1 MQQAQMSGHY
11 EGELRTKLT
20 HIVSQSTVLTDAPKD
35 NQGKGEQFSPTD
47 LVCAAL
53 ASCMMTIIGIASHT
67 HGFSVQDTDYQITKV
82 MQASPR
88 KIIKI
93 KVEFFF
99 KHAYTAHHQSI
110 IEHAARTCPV
120 ALSLDPAIEQEI
132 IFHNL
137 GTIES

>member
-1 MQQAQMSGHY
+1 MAHQMTGHY
-11 EGELRTKLT
+11 EGQLRTKLS
-20 HIVSQSTVLTDAPKD
+20 HIASQSEVFTDAPKD

-53 ASCMMTIIGIASHT
+53 GSCMMTIIGIAART
-67 HGFSVQDTDYQITKV
+67 HDFNVDGTDYQITKI

-93 KVEFFF
+93 KIEFFF
-99 KHAYTAHHQSI
+99 KSTYSLHDQTI

-120 ALSLDPAIEQEI
+120 ALSLDPMIEQEI
-132 IFHNL
+132 IFHYDQA
-137 GTIES
+137 

>member
-20 HIVSQSTVLTDAPKD
+20 HISSQSTVLTDAPKD

-53 ASCMMTIIGIASHT
+53 GSCMMTIIGIASHT
-67 HGFSVQDTDYQITKV
+67 HGFNVQDTDYQITKV

-99 KHAYTAHHQSI
+99 KHAYTAHHRTI

-132 IFHNL
+132 VFHDL

>member
-1 MQQAQMSGHY
+1 MTGHY
-11 EGELRTKLT
+11 EGQLRTKLS
-20 HIVSQSTVLTDAPKD
+20 HIASQSEVFTDAPKD

-53 ASCMMTIIGIASHT
+53 GSCMMTIIGIAAHT
-67 HGFSVQDTDYQITKV
+67 HHFNVDGTDYQITKV

-93 KVEFFF
+93 KIEFFF
-99 KHAYTAHHQSI
+99 KSIYSPHDQAI

-120 ALSLDPAIEQEI
+120 ALSLDPMIEQEI
-132 IFHNL
+132 IFHYDQA
-137 GTIES
+137 